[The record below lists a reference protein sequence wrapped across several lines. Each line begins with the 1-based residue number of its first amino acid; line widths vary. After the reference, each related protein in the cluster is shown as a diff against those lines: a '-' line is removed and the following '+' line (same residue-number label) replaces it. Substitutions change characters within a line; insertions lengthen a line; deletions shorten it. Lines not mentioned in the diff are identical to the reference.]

1 VEWDAVVVCERGA
14 VALGGGK
21 VEEEG

>member
-14 VALGGGK
+14 VALSGGK

>member
-21 VEEEG
+21 IEEEG